1 MHDYSRRLGDAVKR
15 AREAQGLTQSEL
27 AEKIAVA
34 PRTILN
40 IENYKGNPKLEIL
53 VPVIRA
59 LKIDPRE
66 IFYPEVIHIVP
77 KQQQLQLQIA
87 DCTDEELDILI
98 PACRSILSTL
108 RIKH

>member
-53 VPVIRA
+53 ALVIYA
-59 LKIDPRE
+59 LKIDPRK
-66 IFYPEVIHIVP
+66 IFFLKLPIQHKSKSNYNSKFLTVP
-77 KQQQLQLQIA
+77 MQK
-87 DCTDEELDILI
+87 
-98 PACRSILSTL
+98 
-108 RIKH
+108 

>member
-53 VPVIRA
+53 ALVIYA
-59 LKIDPRE
+59 LKIDPRKIFFPE
-66 IFYPEVIHIVP
+66 ITHPTGIV
-77 KQQQLQLQIA
+77 K
-87 DCTDEELDILI
+87 
-98 PACRSILSTL
+98 
-108 RIKH
+108 

>member
-40 IENYKGNPKLEIL
+40 IENYKGNPKLELL
-53 VPVIRA
+53 VPVICA

-66 IFYPEVIHIVP
+66 IFYPEIKQTTA
-77 KQQQLQLQIA
+77 KQQQLQLQIS
-87 DCTDEELDILI
+87 DCTDDELDVLL
-98 PACRSILSTL
+98 PACRTIISILRL
-108 RIKH
+108 E